1 MSRSNNTEIINPAT
15 QYFEWSGGKKTG
27 GVLSYWDKD
36 AKERVP
42 VVLPFRF
49 LVLDRVYQVGGGI
62 GKGKDY
68 QGFWSNAIRD
78 SRKEAFVVKN
88 KNGIYVEGLWK
99 EIKDK
104 HTSWVTGLYIA
115 YHDSDKNLQI
125 GFLKLEGAANSA
137 WIDFTQKVQRDIY
150 AGAFAISAS
159 EFVDG
164 EIEHYKPVYSWS
176 DKITDET
183 NESAKQLDEQTLQP
197 YLKAYFGRER
207 EGAADQ
213 EYSGSSH
220 ENSQYDEDYDADM
233 AAERDAIRS
242 AATMVDDDI
251 PF

>member
-15 QYFEWSGGKKTG
+15 RYFEWSGGKKTG
-27 GVLSYWDKD
+27 GILSYWNKETQ
-36 AKERVP
+36 ERVP
-42 VVLPFRF
+42 VTLPFRF

-78 SRKEAFVVKN
+78 SRTETFTVKY
-88 KNGIYVEGLWK
+88 KNGVYAEGLWK

-115 YHDSDKNLQI
+115 YYDDDKNLVI
-125 GFLKLEGAANSA
+125 GYLKLEGAANSA

-150 AGAFAISAS
+150 AGVFSVVES

-183 NESAKQLDEQTLQP
+183 NEAAKRLDAEILQP
-197 YLKAYFGRER
+197 YLTAYFGRDRATNLESHNDVYER
-207 EGAADQ
+207 PMEDPR
-213 EYSGSSH
+213 
-220 ENSQYDEDYDADM
+220 DEDMPEMTGLD
-233 AAERDAIRS
+233 
-242 AATMVDDDI
+242 DDDI